1 MHINAIH
8 KQDAS
13 TSNSTPVHNKINNHD
28 TPPANNTK
36 VPFQGNTKG
45 LTNKS
50 PLARLEKPG
59 LPVSGTDTAPDWTGT
74 TESD

>member
-8 KQDAS
+8 NHDAS
-13 TSNSTPVHNKINNHD
+13 ASNSTPVHNKINNHD
-28 TPPANNTK
+28 TPPANTQK
-36 VPFQGNTKG
+36 VPLQGNTVG

-50 PLARLEKPG
+50 PLARLPKPG
-59 LPVSGTDTAPDWTGT
+59 LPVSDTDTAPDWTGT